1 MGMKSRMAKLNIQ
14 QGRGELEI
22 KTTPS
27 KMNIVKDK
35 LEIRIDQTQCFAEAG
50 LKTNTMLMD
59 EYADLGRQYAMEGIA
74 RIAEEGNQLAMP
86 NNTNAIANIAANKTN
101 KVLDF
106 NIKFIPESKPIID
119 FVGGDLKINWDIG
132 KVDMKYTPQKPKI
145 EYVPGEL
152 DIYVEQYP
160 SIKIDFI
167 DEKA

>member
-1 MGMKSRMAKLNIQ
+1 MGMKSRMSKLNIQ
-14 QGRGELEI
+14 QGHGQLEMT
-22 KTTPS
+22 TTPN
-27 KMNIVKDK
+27 KLDIVKDK

-50 LKTNTMLMD
+50 LKTNTMLMED
-59 EYADLGRQYAMEGIA
+59 YARLGRQYVMEGIA
-74 RIAEEGNQLAMP
+74 RVAEEGNQLAMP
-86 NNTNAIANIAANKTN
+86 NNFNAIANIAANKAN

-119 FVGGDLKINWDIG
+119 FVGGDLKVNWNIG
-132 KVDMKYTPQKPKI
+132 KVDINYTPQKPQI

-152 DIYVEQYP
+152 DIYVEQYA